1 MNDLQLKKKPKK
13 MACDRKKAI
22 KFDPSDPSTID
33 WLNEVSVCD
42 ALLHHGQDCS
52 EMKNSDL
59 YEKIVLLCS
68 HFKPSDIRPVFQGV
82 CQEAG
87 WDWRTLN
94 TKHKSMKKLASEFAN
109 SCVDIVNAMTD
120 FSVPGGITLKKNQKK
135 QAKT

>member
-1 MNDLQLKKKPKK
+1 MT
-13 MACDRKKAI
+13 CDHNEAI
-22 KFDPSDPSTID
+22 EFDPVDPSTID
-33 WLNEVSVCD
+33 WLDEISVCD

-87 WDWRTLN
+87 WNWRTLN
-94 TKHKSMKKLASEFAN
+94 TKQKSMKKLASEFTG
-109 SCVDIVNAMTD
+109 SCIDIVNAKTGI
-120 FSVPGGITLKKNQKK
+120 SVPGGITFPKKIQTGRQIRK
-135 QAKT
+135 